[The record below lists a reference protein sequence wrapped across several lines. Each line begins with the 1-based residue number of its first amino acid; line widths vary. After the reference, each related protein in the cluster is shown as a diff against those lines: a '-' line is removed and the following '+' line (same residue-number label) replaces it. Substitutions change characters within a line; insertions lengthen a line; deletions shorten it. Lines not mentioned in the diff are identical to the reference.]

1 MGSASR
7 SAWVAATSIG
17 AVEALKDQMGVCR
30 WNFVMRSVQ
39 NHAKN
44 DIRSFSQAKKLSAQ
58 SSVAVSKIRDETLKQ
73 SEESMK
79 KVMYLNCWGS

>member
-44 DIRSFSQAKKLSAQ
+44 DIRSFSQAKKLYAQ